1 MAINVWFVI
10 WPNQKIVIA
19 SAQQVAAGGEA
30 LAEAAAAAPKAAGFP
45 NEYAFSIPMLFFM
58 GSSAHARTVP
68 LLDGATTASLVA
80 VFAIILVTRD

>member
-19 SAQQVAAGGEA
+19 SAQQVAAAVA
-30 LAEAAAAAPKAAGFP
+30 LAEAAGVALKAALASRT
-45 NEYAFSIPMLFFM
+45 NTLFSIPMLFFM

-68 LLDGATTASLVA
+68 LLDGATTVSLIAVCHHLVA
-80 VFAIILVTRD
+80 GD